1 MVASSEEAP
10 MITFYGF
17 GRVHEKVIGLTRDLR
32 VQWALE
38 ETGLPYRVHAV
49 DHTGGEHQSEEYR
62 RLNPFM
68 QLPVI
73 DDDGFVL
80 SESGA
85 IVLYLA
91 EKAGKLV
98 PSDVQG
104 RTQVMRWCFVA
115 LSTVEPPIQELGLI
129 DLKGASDPNGAI
141 WRPGMVQW
149 SQHVSR
155 KLETWLADR
164 QYLLGDDFTAA
175 DILMS
180 TVYRQVRNSGV
191 LDDFPRIRA
200 YRERCEARP
209 AWLRTVEA
217 YEKRL
222 HVAPGTAR

>member
-1 MVASSEEAP
+1 
-10 MITFYGF
+10 
-17 GRVHEKVIGLTRDLR
+17 
-32 VQWALE
+32 
-38 ETGLPYRVHAV
+38 
-49 DHTGGEHQSEEYR
+49 
-62 RLNPFM
+62 
-68 QLPVI
+68 
-73 DDDGFVL
+73 
-80 SESGA
+80 
-85 IVLYLA
+85 LYLA